1 MTNNHLNK
9 FWIAV
14 SLHHRLYCHIILKLA
29 FSQLLIANIIY
40 LLADLYKETL
50 GKGNKTYHLLP
61 ILYVNP

>member
-1 MTNNHLNK
+1 M
-9 FWIAV
+9 